1 MILSYLKRL
10 IFNDVDE
17 DSSVVYVR
25 RHLIKGK
32 KFSEVID
39 EWLEYH
45 HIEIAESTY
54 YGYTVLVPFLKK
66 YFKDTLVLDISTQNV
81 NEFISWMKKNGYSK
95 TAINNYCKILV
106 MCFDYACQNKF
117 MLENTAKSACIPKVP
132 RHGEIFPFSVE
143 EIMKLL
149 DLDYLQWVK
158 DGIVIAFHTGM
169 RRGEIYALK
178 WTDIDFD
185 QQFIMVQRAQSQVGS
200 KVVLRTTKTACG
212 IRRID
217 IDRYLVSYLQ
227 DMRVRSTSEFVFA
240 PVEEG
245 GKYAFRVPWN
255 LAWHIKQM
263 CMMAGIPP
271 RNFHT
276 FRHTHATVLLAHGVH
291 PKIVQ
296 ERLGHSDIQITIM
309 TYSHVLPTIQKEAVA
324 VFERICG
331 KFYHDSRDAVA
342 VFDNLIEFDFAQ
354 YGDYYYGDNALPSAI
369 ADVG

>member
-1 MILSYLKRL
+1 MILSYFKRL
-10 IFNDVDE
+10 FFKAVDE
-17 DSSVVYVR
+17 EKNVVYIKK
-25 RHLIKGK
+25 HLIKGK

-45 HIEIAESTY
+45 HMEIAESTY

-66 YFKDTLVLDISTQNV
+66 YFGDMLVCDIDTHTI
-81 NEFISWMKKNGYSK
+81 NEFITWMKKNGYSK
-95 TAINNYCKILV
+95 AVINNYCKILV
-106 MCFDYACQNKF
+106 MCLNYACVNKYL
-117 MLENTAKSACIPKVP
+117 LENPAKSACIPKVP
-132 RHGEIFPFSVE
+132 RHSEIFPFSVD

-149 DLDYLQWVK
+149 DQDYLQWVK

-178 WTDIDFD
+178 WTDINFE
-185 QQFIMVQRAQSQVGS
+185 QKFIMVQRAQSQAGS
-200 KVVLRTTKTACG
+200 KVVLKTTKSACG
-212 IRRID
+212 VRRID

-227 DMRVRSTSEFVFA
+227 DMRQRSTSDFVFA
-240 PVEEG
+240 PTEEG
-245 GKYAFRVPWN
+245 GYAFRVPWN
-255 LAWHIKQM
+255 ISWHIKQM

-331 KFYHDSRDAVA
+331 KYYHDSRDAVA
-342 VFDNLIEFDFAQ
+342 VFDNLIELDFVQ
-354 YGDYYYGDNALPSAI
+354 YDDYYYGGNTLPSAI
-369 ADVG
+369 ADVS